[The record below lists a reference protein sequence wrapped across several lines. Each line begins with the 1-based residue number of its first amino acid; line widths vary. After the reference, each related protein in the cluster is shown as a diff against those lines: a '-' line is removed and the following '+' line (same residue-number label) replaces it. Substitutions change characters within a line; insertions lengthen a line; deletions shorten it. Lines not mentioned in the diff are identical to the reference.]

1 METQE
6 LFDILP
12 TGIFS
17 NAEELQKFLDDG
29 DVNQLYPLL
38 DKEKFP
44 TLESFQVSLKKK
56 DTPEINT
63 ELELE
68 DGLSEQPESAEEKK
82 TPESDLGKIFKSN
95 FLRTVGGISDI
106 PLYINQSV
114 FSAFAPKQQ
123 KEYINSLTPEQRE
136 IFFETLNT
144 GKASTGTALP
154 MDTDFS
160 RKMYNEANRLREL
173 VDTQYDTGITQD
185 IFSENVGR
193 GLRRL
198 TNEAVGAIPQIV
210 TAFAPGGIVAIGAGT
225 AATKSRRLQ
234 EEGADLNFKT
244 QLNSAITGTAEGI
257 FELVTYRM
265 GGQLFKGLR
274 EALSSQGKEAVKES
288 LKTILNAYK
297 KGFAREGVSELA
309 TEATEDLADLIVL
322 GDEEAFANAFSRYAD
337 TFVIGGATGGPIQ
350 SFAPGVKRIVQ
361 GRQQKILNDNVKKSK
376 YNNVLE
382 PFDVESGN
390 MVVEIDQLPIV
401 QSPNA
406 DLFIN
411 STVDNQVKRNEISKT
426 QGEQIKQNFA
436 VAKGIFDQ
444 IPTQNLNTQ
453 QQKQAADLL
462 FEKLTLENFVAG
474 KDVNL
479 VTKEIQRIESINE
492 QLKNIGLQAQPITS
506 TEQAVEEVEIKDESV
521 EGDTQQRISVAPFF
535 ATQIE
540 TIDDAESLRQDN
552 KYTEYIAGLNTLI
565 NEFGLEGQV
574 EETLGGFQFEDGTT
588 VREISN
594 NIILNNAT
602 ETQGDEFAALVGA
615 LAPEVQEATIAANYT
630 DKQSGDANGVEFI
643 LQVDNIQGALETLAD
658 VGITDFTLNQSNNSL
673 SLLNLDF
680 MDSEVFQDKLNN
692 LLEKLDEKQI
702 KYSAQDTRPINSRYI
717 DAEARREILRTI
729 QRRSVEQQLEGES
742 LYPKVVQAL
751 ERIGETV
758 TETTVEETVEP
769 SPASPEQIIETIGD
783 PSMSME
789 ETISVGRAQ
798 GFSDIQIQKVLQGR
812 GFKVRDIKPL
822 LELKI
827 EIPAAFR
834 NIAGGINVGQPIF
847 NQVQSE
853 LNAFVKKA
861 DNVLPGARR
870 AKALEI
876 LKANETFQTLS
887 EIDQQQLLL
896 GLDRTLGTTAN
907 KVIQQEINQIKNSIA
922 DFKKGIKD
930 LKQAQNT
937 VNNFIRKAL
946 PNEKEIKGFVSSIN
960 KVTSKDDL
968 PAVAEKIIKQ
978 IEQQREKQ
986 KLSVIKKIKTL
997 ANKKART
1004 TKTRSNKIR
1013 GGDLTAAGKQF
1024 FQAVSEIMNAVTG
1037 KNPVNT
1043 MVNIANDLSDL
1054 AEIERVTNKEIAGE
1068 KLSPSESRLLDRVLA
1083 FDMFG
1088 DIQEKSL
1095 EEVQALFTDLQ
1106 AARAES
1112 IRQLNVLR
1120 EIQARETQELQNE
1133 LNNQVQK
1140 DFPFLYKT
1148 DEDGNLVVKNR
1159 NDLNQDYLSIRR
1171 DFDKLKIWKGL
1182 KGVAQTYNFTTARNL
1197 FQTIRRYLAN
1207 LQTVTKI
1214 LDRYND
1220 QGFFQKYFYNETNIA
1235 EENSLRGK
1243 FNQQDKI
1250 SEIASTIEGINNYND
1265 ILNLLKEPEI
1275 FLNVKGR
1282 EVEYSADN
1290 IARIYALSKN
1300 DVQKDKLNKMGYT
1313 DSVLNDIKNNLD
1325 NKVIE
1330 FIDKL
1335 IDYLSTDYYEGV
1347 NDVYSKINNINLP
1360 QIRNYFPTRT
1370 ISQAEFSSDLLAAG
1384 DFSAIFNAET
1394 APALKAREDLISP
1407 IDLGRGLTFTNTLYN
1422 HIETLEKYK
1431 AFASTVKKLNTIM
1444 KLDGVGALMNETG
1457 TSRLVRNSVNA
1468 IVNPGYGIDQVD
1480 TGLFAKALNNFTGYA
1495 LSFRLMQIPKQA
1507 SSFVNAFEQYR
1518 FNKSGKPNFVKDL
1531 FGFAIDMAQVISNLP
1546 KEIKETRDISAS
1558 FRDRLEKGF
1567 GGDLYGLETGGTLG
1581 LKKSP
1586 ALRRYRAAAASP
1598 TVLGDLLGIMGYKIV
1613 YNRNIKNGMS
1623 PQEALRIFN
1632 DYNATQQSRRG
1643 ADKIELQRSR
1653 DALTRTFTMFMSTTY
1668 LQMNQTAQGV
1678 SSITTDLIKGK
1689 KPKAA
1694 DIRRVALNAYIANA
1708 MFVFMANSAKFFLGD
1723 NEDKEEVFNRLKFSN
1738 TVLNLVYAIPLLGSA
1753 VEVMNNRIQGK
1764 RFSEDSIVNPYSAV
1778 VSRMY
1783 QLISKEGGFSLRS
1796 LTPIFELI
1804 AGTRFDPF
1812 AGLFNIFKDLK
1823 ITEESFLDLIGTT
1836 SYYRPDKDEVSKPV
1850 SNKASGDFVDPELQ
1864 QQIKDL
1870 KSQVRDIKKEVR
1882 DALQE

>member
-12 TGIFS
+12 TGVFS
-17 NAEELQKFLDDG
+17 NPEELQKFLDDG

-56 DTPEINT
+56 DTPEIST

-106 PLYINQSV
+106 PLFINQTV
-114 FSAFAPKQQ
+114 FSAFAPKEQ
-123 KEYINSLTPEQRE
+123 KDYINSLPPEQRE
-136 IFFETLNT
+136 IFFETINNAKAQT
-144 GKASTGTALP
+144 GGGLP

-160 RKMYNEANRLREL
+160 REMYNEANRLREL

-274 EALSSQGKEAVKES
+274 EALSSKGKEAVKES

-350 SFAPGVKRIVQ
+350 SFAPGVKKIVQ

-426 QGEQIKQNFA
+426 RAEQIKQNFA

-462 FEKLTLENFVAG
+462 FEKLTFENFVAG

-479 VTKEIQRIESINE
+479 VTKEIERIKSINQE
-492 QLKNIGLQAQPITS
+492 LKNIGLQAQPITS
-506 TEQAVEEVEIKDESV
+506 TEQAVKEVEVKDESV
-521 EGDTQQRISVAPFF
+521 ALDTPRINVAPLF
-535 ATQIE
+535 ATSIE
-540 TIDDAESLRQDN
+540 TVEDAINLRQQP
-552 KYTEYIAGLNTLI
+552 EYKQQITTI
-565 NEFGLEGQV
+565 NDVLDAYEVKGVIDEAIGGYKNDEGV
-574 EETLGGFQFEDGTT
+574 EI
-588 VREISN
+588 VEISN
-594 NIILNNAT
+594 VVNLGSDVTRDQADQIASIL
-602 ETQGDEFAALVGA
+602 GA
-615 LAPEVQEATIAANYT
+615 LAPETQESTIAADYVEET
-630 DKQSGDANGVEFI
+630 DATRNAEEYLLTVNDIPKTLE
-643 LQVDNIQGALETLAD
+643 ALKAA
-658 VGITDFTLNQSNNSL
+658 GITDFTLNQANNSL
-673 SLLNLDF
+673 SLLDLDSGTNAEF
-680 MDSEVFQDKLNN
+680 GN
-692 LLEKLDEKQI
+692 KLDALITQLNEKQI
-702 KYSAQDTRPINSRYI
+702 EYEAQEKRAVNSRYI
-717 DAEARREILRTI
+717 GEQTRLDILQSLRESSI
-729 QRRSVEQQLEGES
+729 QQQLEGTGI
-742 LYPKVVQAL
+742 YQKVEQAL
-751 ERIGETV
+751 DRLGETV
-758 TETTVEETVEP
+758 AETTAEETVEP
-769 SPASPEQIIETIGD
+769 SPTSPEQIIETIGD

-847 NQVQSE
+847 DAVQKQLNEFKSKEKPNNPE
-853 LNAFVKKA
+853 L
-861 DNVLPGARR
+861 R
-870 AKALEI
+870 AKAIEL

-896 GLDRTLGTTAN
+896 GFDKTLGTTSN

-1037 KNPVNT
+1037 KNPVDA
-1043 MVNIANDLSDL
+1043 MVNVANDLSDL
-1054 AEIERVTNKEIAGE
+1054 AEIERVTNKEVAGE
-1068 KLSPSESRLLDRVLA
+1068 KLLSSESRLLDRVLA

-1112 IRQLNVLR
+1112 IRQLNALR

-1148 DEDGNLVVKNR
+1148 DEDGNLVVKNI

-1171 DFDKLKIWKGL
+1171 DFEKLKIWKGL
-1182 KGVAQTYNFTTARNL
+1182 KAVAQTYNFRTARNL
-1197 FQTIRRYLAN
+1197 FQTLRRYLAN

-1250 SEIASTIEGINNYND
+1250 SEIASTIEGVNNYND

-1282 EVEYSADN
+1282 QVEYSADN

-1313 DSVLNDIKNNLD
+1313 DSVLNDIQNNLD

-1335 IDYLSTDYYEGV
+1335 IVYLSTDYYEGV
-1347 NDVYSKINNINLP
+1347 NDVYSRINNINLP

-1370 ISQAEFSSDLLAAG
+1370 ISQAKFSSDLLAAG
-1384 DFSAIFNAET
+1384 DFSSIFNAET
-1394 APALKAREDLISP
+1394 APALKAREDIISP

-1457 TSRLVRNSVNA
+1457 TTRLVRNSVNA

-1480 TGLFAKALNNFTGYA
+1480 TGFFARALNNFTGYA

-1643 ADKIELQRSR
+1643 ADKIQLQRNT

-1678 SSITTDLIKGK
+1678 SSITTDIINGK

-1723 NEDKEEVFNRLKFSN
+1723 DEDKEEVFNRLKFSN

-1753 VEVMNNRIQGK
+1753 VEVMNNRIEGK

-1783 QLISKEGGFSLRS
+1783 NLISQEGGFSLRS

-1812 AGLFNIFKDLK
+1812 AGLFNTFKDVKL
-1823 ITEESFLDLIGTT
+1823 TEENFLDLIGTT

-1882 DALQE
+1882 DALSE